1 MDCSFLCLPGRKTAR
16 LLVTR
21 DRGPGAGNFACG
33 NKEQNEV
40 FQPAYIKTY
49 KKGLLKKKAEQA
61 GKILGSCVLCP
72 RQCNVDRLLGE
83 TGICKTGSRAIVSS
97 YNAHFGEEAPLVGR
111 NGSGT
116 IFFTHCNL
124 LCVFCQNYDISHEG
138 GGEEVSDEQLAGIM
152 LALQKSGCHNINF
165 VTPSHVVPQILSAL
179 EIAVGKGL
187 CIPLVYNTGSYDS
200 VETLN
205 ILDGVIDIYMPDF
218 KFWDT
223 EIAAKACDAKDYPGV
238 ARNALAE
245 MFRQVGNLVVDA
257 SGIAQR
263 GLLVRHLVMPHGHA
277 GTREIM
283 RFITDKISKNTY
295 VNVMFQYRPC
305 GKAYQFKEFSSRP
318 SDRDLD
324 EAVKAAKEEGIT
336 RFDKPR
342 RVFMVRF

>member
-1 MDCSFLCLPGRKTAR
+1 MFK
-16 LLVTR
+16 
-21 DRGPGAGNFACG
+21 
-33 NKEQNEV
+33 
-40 FQPAYIKTY
+40 PAYIETY
-49 KKGLLKKKAEQA
+49 KKGLLKKKAEYA
-61 GKILGSCVLCP
+61 RKILASCVLCP
-72 RQCNVDRLLGE
+72 RQCKVDRLLGE
-83 TGICKTGSRAIVSS
+83 TGICKTGSRAMVSS
-97 YNAHFGEEAPLVGR
+97 YNAHFGEEAPLVGQ

-138 GGEEVSDEQLAGIM
+138 CGEEVSDEQLAGIM

-179 EIAVGKGL
+179 GIAVEKGF
-187 CIPLVYNTGSYDS
+187 CIPLVYNTGGYDR
-200 VETLN
+200 VETLK

-218 KFWDT
+218 KFWDPY
-223 EIAAKACDAKDYPGV
+223 IAGKACEAKDYPEA

-245 MFRQVGNLVVDA
+245 MFRQVGDLVVDA

-277 GTREIM
+277 GTREVM
-283 RFITDKISKNTY
+283 RFIANKISKNTY

-305 GKAYQFKEFSSRP
+305 GNVYQFKEFSSRP
-318 SDRDLD
+318 SDRDFN

-336 RFDKPR
+336 RLDKPR
-342 RVFMVRF
+342 HVFMAL